1 MLFVHSL
8 LLAPGIWEAR
18 NCCHI
23 LYTINI
29 ILGWVGLAGWEV
41 VEWGW
46 GGVGWA
52 NNVHVTVG
60 TFAVAHICHA
70 MLLFVLLHLHSYTS
84 CYACYLAL
92 SPIRRDTLLYV
103 SCACSHTSCHA
114 SAHSACYAI
123 LNVLVR
129 LRTYVMLCY
138 CTFSC
143 TFTRTSWH
151 CMH

>member
-1 MLFVHSL
+1 M
-8 LLAPGIWEAR
+8 
-18 NCCHI
+18 
-23 LYTINI
+23 
-29 ILGWVGLAGWEV
+29 

-60 TFAVAHICHA
+60 TFAVAHIRHA
-70 MLLFVLLHLHSYTS
+70 TLLFVLLHLHSYTS
-84 CYACYLAL
+84 CYATVCYLAL
-92 SPIRRDTLLYV
+92 APIRRDTLLYV
-103 SCACSHTSCHA
+103 SCACSRTSCHA

-143 TFTRTSWH
+143 TFTRTS
-151 CMH
+151 